1 MMLFIHRKKNI
12 SLYSKITYMSGHVQD
27 IFHLPKL
34 ILLSCVN
41 TIYKFS
47 NSFINIEVLYIKLI
61 KNVYIVF
68 SFEVGIVVITN
79 YIRGHVQDKKSKP
92 FSWASINQ
100 KLGISKNHIICI
112 LNLQSTLQIYLKWF
126 GPNERI
132 YMQKNANFLRIFQNR
147 PVRDQIYQDFFK
159 IPPNG
164 NMDTWLLLCQF

>member
-1 MMLFIHRKKNI
+1 
-12 SLYSKITYMSGHVQD
+12 MSGHVQD

-126 GPNERI
+126 RPNKRI
-132 YMQKNANFLRIFQNR
+132 YMQKKMLTFWEFSKTVLYVTKFTKIFSKSRQTAIWTLDFYCANFRAIGR
-147 PVRDQIYQDFFK
+147 
-159 IPPNG
+159 
-164 NMDTWLLLCQF
+164 